1 MLQRHSAFMLHVFM
15 PLLIILF
22 GVGCESSQP
31 PADEQIQAVT
41 PQNGAATADS
51 PSHTANDAG
60 AAQQWMPTNTTV
72 AAATDWNQFRGPGGQ
87 GKSAETGLPTN
98 WSPDSNIVWKTELP
112 GAGTSS
118 PIFIGDRIYL
128 TCYSGFGVPGGSQ
141 GDMDSLKLYVVCLNR
156 NDGSLR
162 WNRQVSPRLPEQPTI
177 RDEHGYSSSTPVAD
191 EDHVYVFFGKS
202 GVYAFDHDGNQ
213 KWHVD
218 VGDNLNGWGS
228 AASPVLYGNLLIVN
242 ASVES
247 ESLVALDTSTG
258 NEVWK
263 ADGIREAWNTP
274 VLLDVPGGQT
284 ELIIPVFRNL
294 LAFDPASGEKLWW
307 CDTHI
312 DWYMVPSVAVNESVV
327 YCIGGRSGGA
337 LAVRAGGRGDV
348 EQTHLVWTGSKGSN
362 VTSPVYHDGH
372 LYWMSEKLGV
382 AYCADAA
389 TGNILYE
396 ERLSRAGQ
404 VYASAVMADGKLYYV
419 NREGRTFVV
428 AATPEFRLLATNDI
442 EERGR
447 FDASPVIADGALFL
461 RSNRY
466 LYCID
471 E

>member
-1 MLQRHSAFMLHVFM
+1 
-15 PLLIILF
+15 
-22 GVGCESSQP
+22 
-31 PADEQIQAVT
+31 
-41 PQNGAATADS
+41 
-51 PSHTANDAG
+51 
-60 AAQQWMPTNTTV
+60 
-72 AAATDWNQFRGPGGQ
+72 
-87 GKSAETGLPTN
+87 
-98 WSPDSNIVWKTELP
+98 
-112 GAGTSS
+112 
-118 PIFIGDRIYL
+118 
-128 TCYSGFGVPGGSQ
+128 
-141 GDMDSLKLYVVCLNR
+141 
-156 NDGSLR
+156 
-162 WNRQVSPRLPEQPTI
+162 
-177 RDEHGYSSSTPVAD
+177 
-191 EDHVYVFFGKS
+191 
-202 GVYAFDHDGNQ
+202 
-213 KWHVD
+213 
-218 VGDNLNGWGS
+218 
-228 AASPVLYGNLLIVN
+228 
-242 ASVES
+242 
-247 ESLVALDTSTG
+247 
-258 NEVWK
+258 
-263 ADGIREAWNTP
+263 
-274 VLLDVPGGQT
+274 
-284 ELIIPVFRNL
+284 
-294 LAFDPASGEKLWW
+294 
-307 CDTHI
+307 
-312 DWYMVPSVAVNESVV
+312 MVPSVAVNESVV